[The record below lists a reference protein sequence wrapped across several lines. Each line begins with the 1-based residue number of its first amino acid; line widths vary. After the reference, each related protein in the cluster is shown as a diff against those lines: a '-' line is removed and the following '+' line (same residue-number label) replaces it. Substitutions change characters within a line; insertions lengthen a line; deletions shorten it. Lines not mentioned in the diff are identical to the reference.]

1 MEGSKDNFELDFKDG
16 KIKLSRHSIGSQVI
30 FKIVFPDNRRSL
42 VATRARHA
50 DAYKFWTSIP
60 ERRQWEA
67 EEVGPLIVEY
77 FKSFQ

>member
-1 MEGSKDNFELDFKDG
+1 MERSQDNFELDFKGG
-16 KIKLSRHSIGSQVI
+16 KIKVSRHSIRSQVI
-30 FKIVFPDNRRSL
+30 FKIVFSDNRRPL
-42 VATRARHA
+42 VATRALHA

-60 ERRQWEA
+60 EGRQREA

>member
-1 MEGSKDNFELDFKDG
+1 MERSQDNFELDFRG
-16 KIKLSRHSIGSQVI
+16 EKIKVSRHSIGPRVI
-30 FKIVFPDNRRSL
+30 FKIVFPGYTRPL
-42 VATRARHA
+42 VVTRAIHA

-60 ERRQWEA
+60 EGRQREA